1 MTTNTRGTAV
11 ITGAAGGIGLA
22 TAKALQSA
30 GYRVF
35 GTSRKPVASP
45 LPSLTMLVC
54 DVTDDVSVARMVAEV
69 TRQSGRIDVLVN
81 NAGSALIGGAE
92 ESSIDQAK
100 ALFDTNVFGMIR
112 VTNAVL
118 PILRRQKTGRIVNIS
133 SVVGFIPSPFST
145 LYTATK
151 HAVEGYSESLDH
163 EVRGFGIRVLLVE
176 PAFTST
182 GLDHNAPEPDRMMAI
197 YDVARAAAIK
207 LWNTAIQ
214 TGDSPDVVGAAVV
227 TAATA
232 KAPRLRYPASK
243 TARRLRV
250 TRRFVPAAAFDRRLR
265 KQMGLPV

>member
-1 MTTNTRGTAV
+1 
-11 ITGAAGGIGLA
+11 
-22 TAKALQSA
+22 
-30 GYRVF
+30 
-35 GTSRKPVASP
+35 
-45 LPSLTMLVC
+45 
-54 DVTDDVSVARMVAEV
+54 MVAEV
-69 TRQSGRIDVLVN
+69 MQQSGRIDLLVN

-118 PILRRQKTGRIVNIS
+118 PILRQQGTGRIVNIS

-163 EVRGFGIRVLLVE
+163 EVRSLGLRVLLVE
-176 PAFTST
+176 PAFTRT
-182 GLDHNAPEPDRMMAI
+182 GLDHNAPEPDRMLSV
-197 YDVARAAAIK
+197 YDTARAAAAK

-214 TGDSPDVVGAAVV
+214 AGDAPEVVGAAVV

-232 KAPRLRYPASK
+232 QAPKLRYPASK
-243 TARRLRV
+243 AARRLHV
-250 TRRFVPAAAFDRRLR
+250 MRRFVPAGAFDKSLR
-265 KQMGLPV
+265 KQMGLPI